1 MTSGKHPHREESSPE
16 SARSNDPSDP
26 GGHLTGDRT
35 LSGLG
40 EIEPASV
47 RCPSCFASLPR
58 QNRPERCPRCKL
70 KLPGGVSLLQLPA
83 APEALAL
90 PEVDAPALVALAPE
104 PVAVAL
110 GRPRHP
116 YRCSGEG
123 SCFHCDLTAHRQR
136 VAQIAKASGRPR
148 RKLPPGIQ

>member
-1 MTSGKHPHREESSPE
+1 MESGKHPHREESSPE

-35 LSGLG
+35 LLGLD

-70 KLPGGVSLLQLPA
+70 KLPGGGSLQLAVVAPA
-83 APEALAL
+83 ALAL
-90 PEVDAPALVALAPE
+90 PDVEPPALAPRAPE
-104 PVAVAL
+104 PAAAL
-110 GRPRHP
+110 AKPRHP
-116 YRCSGEG
+116 YKCSGEG

-136 VAQIAKASGRPR
+136 VSQIEKASGRPR